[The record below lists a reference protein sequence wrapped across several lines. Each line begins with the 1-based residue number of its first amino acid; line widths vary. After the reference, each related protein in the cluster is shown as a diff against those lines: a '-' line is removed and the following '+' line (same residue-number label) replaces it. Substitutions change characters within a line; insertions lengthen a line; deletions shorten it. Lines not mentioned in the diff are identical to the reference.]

1 MNLRMAGF
9 ATVFMMALAGPCS
22 TEVFAKDATL
32 ITRDQLQEMF
42 DSMSGRWDVSR
53 PLLWGY
59 FFTNPSREPLEK
71 AANTL
76 ENRGYRFVD
85 IHLGDKDVSTDPDVW
100 WLHVEKI
107 EVHSVDSLDR
117 RNQEFYRLVESLG
130 LDSYDGMDVG
140 PVPQ

>member
-1 MNLRMAGF
+1 MNLRMAGM
-9 ATVFMMALAGPCS
+9 ATVLMMGLAGLCS
-22 TEVFAKDATL
+22 TNVFAKDASL

-42 DSMSGRWDVSR
+42 DSMSGRWDVSK

-59 FFTNPSREPLEK
+59 FFTNSSREPLERVAK
-71 AANTL
+71 AL
-76 ENRGYRFVD
+76 EARGYRFVD
-85 IHLGDKDVSTDPDVW
+85 IHLGEKDVSSDPDLW

-117 RNQEFYRLVESLG
+117 RNHEFYRLAESLG